1 MAGTG
6 WTVSY
11 IPFFVIWFELFKFY
25 HFFTKSFFLQK
36 RLILILDTCSLFVSS
51 LVVKIQYQIEKFA
64 SIYLLQRL
72 NERRNIKTIA
82 NKKKHVILKR
92 IKQINF
98 ISD

>member
-1 MAGTG
+1 
-6 WTVSY
+6 VSY
-11 IPFFVIWFELFKFY
+11 IPFLVIWFELLKFY
-25 HFFTKSFFLQK
+25 HFLNKSFFLQK
-36 RLILILDTCSLFVSS
+36 RLILILDTCSLFFSS

-82 NKKKHVILKR
+82 NKKKNVILKR
-92 IKQINF
+92 IIKINF

>member
-6 WTVSY
+6 ICVSY
-11 IPFFVIWFELFKFY
+11 IPFLVIWFVVLKFY
-25 HFFTKSFFLQK
+25 HFLNKSFFMQK
-36 RLILILDTCSLFVSS
+36 RLILILDTSSLFFST

-82 NKKKHVILKR
+82 NKKKCHFK
-92 IKQINF
+92 KNNKDKFYQ
-98 ISD
+98 